1 MPSMSIELGQAQ
13 AAIAAAWQVR
23 ERIPAELRE
32 PIEMTLLRSAAALTG
47 DVPVLRVAHL
57 YPRPAE
63 QRPPDDDADAARA
76 WQIAMTAI
84 AVALRHLLR
93 AEVPEDRATLHWLGL
108 LGVSVE
114 DARRVIGDAT
124 ALLGA
129 APAGVDELTLP
140 DASELPDPYDD
151 PYLALVP
158 YLQDQARRE
167 AQQSQIGAAEAA
179 MMLGPEPLIGSRECF
194 GLSFLRWRT
203 TEQGITAQV
212 RCRLHALSCE
222 GWVLVVPEALRVRR
236 GRVRAYLTALR
247 RVVQD
252 TPVLAAL
259 RHIRAPRPELLERL
273 LDRCFLPSA
282 LAEANDDVVDFEEFL
297 SKRRYLGGI
306 ANELE
311 IDWPSSPFRRIERE
325 AGSVRRAMEL
335 VAPTILEVACQRYAG
350 ELEIGIDDYEETFEI
365 RRIGTVVEAVADP
378 LREVASAEVNTAL
391 GERHAVILDRVRTEN
406 WQP

>member
-1 MPSMSIELGQAQ
+1 MSIELGQAQ

-23 ERIPAELRE
+23 DRLPAELRE
-32 PIEMTLLRSAAALTG
+32 PIEVTLLRSAAALSG
-47 DVPVLRVAHL
+47 EVPVLRVAHL

-63 QRPPDDDADAARA
+63 QRPPDDDAEAARA

-108 LGVSVE
+108 LAVSADDAARVIE
-114 DARRVIGDAT
+114 DAT
-124 ALLGA
+124 TLLGE
-129 APAGVDELTLP
+129 APAGADELTLP

-158 YLQDQARRE
+158 YLGDQARRE
-167 AQQSQIGAAEAA
+167 ALEPRIGAAEAA

-194 GLSFLRWRT
+194 GLSFLRWRST
-203 TEQGITAQV
+203 DVGITAQV
-212 RCRLHALSCE
+212 RCRLHALSYE
-222 GWVLVVPEALRVRR
+222 GWVLVVPEALRARR

-247 RVVQD
+247 RVVEG

-259 RHIRAPRPELLERL
+259 RHIRAPRPEVLERL
-273 LDRCFLPSA
+273 LDRCFDPSA
-282 LAEANDDVVDFEEFL
+282 LAEADDDVIDFEEFL
-297 SKRRYLGGI
+297 AERRYLGGI

-311 IDWPSSPFRRIERE
+311 IDWLSSPFRRIERE

-335 VAPTILEVACQRYAG
+335 LAPTILEVACQRYEG
-350 ELEIGIDDYEETFEI
+350 ELEIGIDDYEECFEM
-365 RRIGTVVEAVADP
+365 RRVCTVVETVSDP
-378 LREVASAEVNTAL
+378 VREIAASEVNKPV
-391 GERHAVILDRVRTEN
+391 GERHAMILDRVRTES